1 VDPQL
6 APLPVVSLSNYPNP
20 FNPSTE
26 IRFQLSDAS
35 QLEHTQ
41 IEIFNTKGQKVK
53 ELKADMS
60 SRPQRRDLSCT
71 VTWDGT
77 DSANQPVS
85 SGVYLY
91 QLRAGK
97 QTLAQKK
104 MMLLK

>member
-1 VDPQL
+1 
-6 APLPVVSLSNYPNP
+6 
-20 FNPSTE
+20 
-26 IRFQLSDAS
+26 
-35 QLEHTQ
+35 
-41 IEIFNTKGQKVK
+41 
-53 ELKADMS
+53 MS
-60 SRPQRRDLSCT
+60 SRPSEAHGEILHS

-77 DSANQPVS
+77 DSTNQPVS